1 MCQDKYFLCFENV
14 RQHMQ
19 SRHSEDFTLI
29 PNVINIIKLVA
40 VNHATSSP
48 AEKKTISKKSEDLA
62 GIYDVTGRI

>member
-29 PNVINIIKLVA
+29 PNVINVIKLVA

-48 AEKKTISKKSEDLA
+48 AEKKN
-62 GIYDVTGRI
+62 Y

>member
-48 AEKKTISKKSEDLA
+48 AEIISKKSEDLA

>member
-1 MCQDKYFLCFENV
+1 MKCVYKELQMLKAMCPDKYFLCFENV

-48 AEKKTISKKSEDLA
+48 AEKKN
-62 GIYDVTGRI
+62 Y